1 MDTNT
6 ARATPYYSS
15 LLALAVDRP
24 RDEFFPALRAALAE
38 RMPVDYIE
46 VCAIDADGTRRVLYR
61 HAPHHRVDAF
71 AVDEPLVAAAMHS
84 GVAQTTKPD
93 QRTQTHLRLAVPDSV
108 SFVVAPLRTIAAAG
122 GYLAVGTLAGRPFDQ
137 ADVDDVNAAADVASL
152 VLNAATS
159 SEAASARDEEL
170 RVLLD
175 TARALSSER
184 DLEKLFARV
193 HGLVGGVMDA
203 TTFFIALADWENATV
218 SVPYCVD
225 SGKVIEAGEYPL
237 DGSASGSALRL
248 GRPLILRTLDD
259 WKSTPSVLMG
269 EGDPVESALFAPL
282 RIGERLIGV
291 ISVQSAGREAY
302 TDRDLT
308 LLVAI
313 AEQAAIAVEHSHA
326 LMRAEQQTRELTLL
340 AEVSRALSA
349 QLSLRSVYQ
358 TVCREVRRAMDATV
372 FFVGLISADGVTL
385 SMEFCVQGDVEF
397 SVDPVPLAQSI
408 AHRVVTSGAPLVLQT
423 QPEIYAAPFRRLH
436 YDGKFVH
443 SIAMAPIRLGTHCLG
458 VLSAQSYRERA
469 YDETAVRLLAAI
481 AEQMALAIQNAQ
493 LFAEAHNRADRDP
506 LTGIYHHRYLK
517 TRLDEEIKRAE
528 RAGHSLCVLMLD
540 IDRFKLVN
548 DNYGHPA
555 GDEALRMLTSVLVTT
570 CRSTDIVGRYGGDE
584 FLIILPDG
592 DEAQALRAAQR
603 IREGLAARVLELR
616 GVNIPLTASIGVAE
630 YPRDGAK
637 GSDLIARA
645 DAALYQSK
653 RVGMPIGSGD
663 SGASR
668 RTIRLQGDFAPV
680 HELLE
685 ALLARDPSTRAHLEQ
700 VNRLAARFAQV
711 ASLSESE
718 TQALLRAS
726 VLHDVGK
733 IAIPDHVLCKP
744 TSLTVEERELVRRH
758 PEIGA
763 MLLEHIPG
771 LAEVAHT
778 VLHHH
783 ERFDGGGY
791 PRGLEG
797 DSIPMLSR
805 AVSIIDAFSA
815 MTDDR
820 PYHKGMSPHD
830 ALAELRRHA
839 GRQFDPAMVELFASL
854 VAEGSMPI

>member
-1 MDTNT
+1 MDTNA
-6 ARATPYYSS
+6 ARVTPYYSS

-24 RDEFFPALRAALAE
+24 RAEFFPALQAALAE
-38 RMPVDYIE
+38 RMPVDFFE
-46 VCAIDADGTRRVLYR
+46 LT
-61 HAPHHRVDAF
+61 
-71 AVDEPLVAAAMHS
+71 AVDTDGARQAVYRSAAPRGAEDVLVDESLVAAALQS
-84 GVAQTTKPD
+84 GVAQISSPD
-93 QRTQTHLRLAVPDSV
+93 HRTLTHLHIATSGPT
-108 SFVVAPLRTIAAAG
+108 SFIVAPLRTESGIRG
-122 GYLAVGTLAGRPFDQ
+122 FLAVGAQGRQPFDRPS
-137 ADVDDVNAAADVASL
+137 VDDVIAAADVASL

-159 SEAASARDEEL
+159 FEAASARDEEL

-184 DLEKLFARV
+184 DLKRLFERV
-193 HGLVGGVMDA
+193 HGLVGGIMDA
-203 TTFFIALADWENATV
+203 ATFFIALADWEKATV
-218 SVPYCVD
+218 SIPYCVD
-225 SGKVIEAGEYPL
+225 IGKVVEAGEYPI

-248 GRPLILRTLDD
+248 GRPLILRTEGD
-259 WKSTPSVLMG
+259 WQSMPSVLMG
-269 EGDPVESALFAPL
+269 EGEPVESALFAPL

-291 ISVQSAGREAY
+291 ISVQSAMQDAY
-302 TDRDLT
+302 SDRDLT

-313 AEQAAIAVEHSHA
+313 AEQAAIAVEHSHQ

-349 QLSLRSVYQ
+349 QLSLRSLYQ

-372 FFVGLISADGVTL
+372 FFVGLISADGVML
-385 SMEFCVQGDVEF
+385 SMEYCVQGDVEF
-397 SVDPVPLAQSI
+397 TVDPMPLAQSI
-408 AHRVVTSGAPLVLQT
+408 AFRVVSASAPLVLQT

-443 SIAMAPIRLGTHCLG
+443 SIAMAPLRLGNRCLG
-458 VLSAQSYRERA
+458 VLSAQSYQERA
-469 YDETAVRLLAAI
+469 YDETAVRLLSAI

-493 LFAEAHNRADRDP
+493 MFAEAQNRADRDP

-528 RAGHSLCVLMLD
+528 RGANTLCVLMLD

-555 GDEALRMLTSVLVTT
+555 GDEALRTLTSVLVAT
-570 CRSTDIVGRYGGDE
+570 CRASDIVGRYGGDE

-603 IREGLAARVLELR
+603 IGEGLDSRVLQLR
-616 GVNIPLTASIGVAE
+616 GMSIPLTASIGVAE
-630 YPRDGAK
+630 YPRDGLR

-653 RVGMPIGSGD
+653 RAGVPIGSG
-663 SGASR
+663 SAVSR
-668 RTIRLQGDFAPV
+668 RTVHLQGDFAPV

-700 VNRLAARFAQV
+700 VNHLAARFAEI
-711 ASLSESE
+711 ATLSSTE

-733 IAIPDHVLCKP
+733 IAIPNHVLCKP
-744 TSLTVEERELVRRH
+744 TSLTPEERQLVRRH

-771 LAEVAHT
+771 FADVAQA

-783 ERFDGGGY
+783 ERFDGRGY
-791 PRGLEG
+791 PRGLAGEE
-797 DSIPMLSR
+797 IPALSR

-820 PYHKGMSPHD
+820 PYHKGMD
-830 ALAELRRHA
+830 RQAALAELRKHA
-839 GRQFDPAMVELFASL
+839 GQQFDPVMVEQFASL
-854 VAEGSMPI
+854 VS